1 MPSGLLL
8 LGAASWLAYGCEGDA
23 GAYDDVA
30 NWLCFGDDA
39 ECACYGV
46 EDPASVEDDRQRVTS
61 CRPELDCCFVID
73 RGKDGYECVCLSAA
87 ELGAGTDTGA
97 GGAGG
102 AAGGEGGAQAEAGGA
117 SGDPEL
123 ACTRLAVERGS
134 PTVVGHCPP
143 IELDD
148 ASVCAF
154 LGESCDRDYLE
165 EQGLIA
171 CCEGSHCGQNAFGE
185 NVCVP

>member
-1 MPSGLLL
+1 MLSSAVL
-8 LGAASWLAYGCEGDA
+8 LGALSWLGYGCEGDS

-30 NWLCFGDDA
+30 NWLCFEDDA

-46 EDPASVEDDRQRVTS
+46 DEPGSVEDDRERVTS

-73 RGKDGYECVCLSAA
+73 HGDEGYECVCLSAA
-87 ELGAGTDTGA
+87 ELRAE

-102 AAGGEGGAQAEAGGA
+102 SDGAGAGGVAAGAGGSDTA
-117 SGDPEL
+117 PEL
-123 ACTRLAVERGS
+123 ACTRVAVERGS

-143 IELDD
+143 ITLDD

-171 CCEGSHCGQNAFGE
+171 CCEGTRCGQNAFGE

>member
-1 MPSGLLL
+1 MLTSIVL
-8 LGAASWLAYGCEGDA
+8 LGALSWLGYGCEGDS

-30 NWLCFGDDA
+30 NWLCFEDDTA
-39 ECACYGV
+39 CACYGV
-46 EDPASVEDDRQRVTS
+46 EDPGSVEDDRARVGS

-73 RGKDGYECVCLSAA
+73 RGEDGYECVCLSTA
-87 ELGAGTDTGA
+87 ELEATAAAGA
-97 GGAGG
+97 GG
-102 AAGGEGGAQAEAGGA
+102 AGGEGGAQPRAGGA
-117 SGDPEL
+117 TGDPEL
-123 ACTRLAVERGS
+123 ACTRAAVERGS

-143 IELDD
+143 ITLDD

-165 EQGLIA
+165 AQGLIA
-171 CCEGSHCGQNAFGE
+171 CCEGTHCGRNAFGE